1 MDETNP
7 LAVKPNTLKDKLAVA
22 SSVMA
27 AASPSI
33 AETTGVVKPIEYYSN
48 YKFTDPKEAVRFM
61 QSKDF
66 TGFWDRTNAGK
77 ENIGVRAELNDARR
91 YNSPKPKETY
101 TQAVQKHK
109 ANHTKGLV
117 TAADA
122 KAKGLGFSP
131 PEVYDKRLAY
141 NLAKERSVG
150 RFYTDLSTQNSVDD
164 VAHYL
169 NPANSTV
176 GKESYP
182 IRVIADK
189 RYSGFSLAGR
199 QPYDGLIDLGA
210 GSHEG
215 RMNARR
221 GLDLSRKTSTDL
233 GAVLSSNPR
242 SESFVPSGM
251 ARPASEGGASRLA
264 GRVNSTDGVITVVG
278 KPKVPINTQV
288 KANILPFMGQ
298 SMAKAAPVL
307 GALGTGVMAYQGYQD
322 YNSDNR
328 NNREYGATDPFG
340 LRANYDLGIDVLS
353 GTHTI
358 PQAWEAQRRLVADPE
373 YQMRNPLA
381 ATLYNTAH
389 GNFELIKAFAG
400 GYVPSF
406 LK

>member
-1 MDETNP
+1 MEETNP
-7 LAVKPNTLKDKLAVA
+7 LAVKPSTLKDKLALA
-22 SSVMA
+22 SSVMS
-27 AASPSI
+27 AASQSI
-33 AETTGVVKPIEYYSN
+33 AETTGIVKPIEYYSN
-48 YKFTDPKEAVRFM
+48 YKFTDPKDAVRFM
-61 QSKDF
+61 QSDNF

-77 ENIGVRAELNDARR
+77 ENIGVRAELNDSRR
-91 YNSPKPKETY
+91 YNTPKLKETY
-101 TQAVQKHK
+101 TQALERHK
-109 ANHTKGLV
+109 ASYTKGLTV
-117 TAADA
+117 SADA
-122 KAKGLGFSP
+122 QAKGLGFSP
-131 PEVYDKRLAY
+131 KEVYDKRLAY

-150 RFYTDLSTQNSVDD
+150 RFYTDLSAQNSVDD
-164 VAHYL
+164 VAYYL
-169 NPANSTV
+169 NRANSPV
-176 GKESYP
+176 EEGSYP

-199 QPYDGLIDLGA
+199 QPYDGLIDLGS

-221 GLDLSRKTSTDL
+221 GLDLSRKTGTDL
-233 GAVLSSNPR
+233 GSALSSNPR
-242 SESFVPSGM
+242 SESFVSSSL
-251 ARPASEGGASRLA
+251 ARPASDGGASRLA
-264 GRVNSTDGVITVVG
+264 GRVNATDGVITVVG
-278 KPKVPINTQV
+278 KPRVPINTQV
-288 KANILPFMGQ
+288 MADILPFMGQ

-307 GALGTGVMAYQGYQD
+307 GAIGTGVMAYQGYQD

-328 NNREYGATDPFG
+328 NTREYGRTDPFG
-340 LRANYDLGIDVLS
+340 VRAGYDLGFDILS

-358 PQAWEAQRRLVADPE
+358 PQAWESQRKLVADPE